1 MPSLERLGHVGIH
14 VHDLP
19 KMKDF
24 YTRVVGLH
32 VTEDQI
38 DERGMLFLTSNPEWE
53 HHELFL
59 IKGRDVPS
67 GSILVHQIS
76 FRVPSLQDVQEYVDR
91 FKRAEV
97 KIDQVVTHGFSV
109 SCYFFDPEGNRLEV
123 YWDTKVRGRKA
134 FAKPVN
140 LQRSKDEIMADLR
153 KIVDEVPELAPV
165 P

>member
-1 MPSLERLGHVGIH
+1 MPILERLGHVGIH
-14 VHDLP
+14 VNDLHT
-19 KMKDF
+19 MKDF

-38 DERGMLFLTSNPEWE
+38 DERGMLFLTSNPDWE

-59 IKGRDVPS
+59 IKGRDVPA

-76 FRVPSLQDVQEYVDR
+76 FRVPSLGDVQEYVAR
-91 FKRAEV
+91 FKHEKV

-140 LQRSKDEIMADLR
+140 LERSQDDVMQDLR
-153 KIVDEVPELAPV
+153 QVVEEQPKLVVV
-165 P
+165 

>member
-1 MPSLERLGHVGIH
+1 MPRLERLGHVGIH
-14 VHDLP
+14 VNDLNT
-19 KMKDF
+19 MKDF

-32 VTEDQI
+32 ITEDQI
-38 DERGMLFLTSNPEWE
+38 NERGMLFLTSNPDWE

-76 FRVPSLQDVQEYVDR
+76 FRVPSLEDVQDYVAR
-91 FKRAEV
+91 FKAEDV

-109 SCYFFDPEGNRLEV
+109 SCYFFDPEGNRVEV

-140 LQRSKDEIMADLR
+140 LERSKDEVMSDL
-153 KIVDEVPELAPV
+153 KEIVEGVPELAAV
-165 P
+165 

>member
-14 VHDLP
+14 VNDLP

-38 DERGMLFLTSNPEWE
+38 DERGMLFLTSNPDWE

-76 FRVPSLQDVQEYVDR
+76 FRVPSLEDVQEYVAR
-91 FKRAEV
+91 FKSESV
-97 KIDQVVTHGFSV
+97 KIDQIVTHGFSV
-109 SCYFFDPEGNRLEV
+109 SCYFFDPEGNRIEV

-134 FAKPVN
+134 FAKPVD
-140 LQRSKDEIMADLR
+140 LERPADAIMKDLSG
-153 KIVDEVPELAPV
+153 IVEQVPELATV
-165 P
+165 

>member
-1 MPSLERLGHVGIH
+1 MPTLERLGHIGIH
-14 VHDLP
+14 VTDLT

-38 DERGMLFLTSNPEWE
+38 AERGMLFLTSNPDWE

-59 IKGRDVPS
+59 IKGRGAPPGTV
-67 GSILVHQIS
+67 LVNQIS
-76 FRVPSLQDVQEYVDR
+76 FRVPSLEDVQEYVAR
-91 FKRAEV
+91 FKQEDV
-97 KIDQVVTHGFSV
+97 KIDMIVTHGFSV

-134 FAKPVN
+134 FAKPVD
-140 LQRSKDEIMADLR
+140 LERPVDEVMKDLKR
-153 KIVDEVPELAPV
+153 IVDEQPELAPV
-165 P
+165 